1 MLVCWQFVVIS
12 ILKGKAKKC
21 KFICLIPVSAHGTNP
36 ATAHM
41 ANFKVVP
48 VESDKHG
55 NINFKDLSAKCER
68 FSNELAC
75 AMITYPVR
83 LFFQK
88 LIKALKLLLFLSYAP
103 IKN

>member
-1 MLVCWQFVVIS
+1 MLAIRGYFHS
-12 ILKGKAKKC
+12 KGESQRN
-21 KFICLIPVSAHGTNP
+21 ICLIPVSAHGTNP

-55 NINFKDLSAKCER
+55 NINFRDLSDKCER

-83 LFFQK
+83 LFFFK
-88 LIKALKLLLFLSYAP
+88 INLSTLNYFYF
-103 IKN
+103 IL